1 MKELQVKITGLR
13 PLVMHNG
20 MLADPTNPAVVQMKA
35 ITSKGS
41 KKMTVADYEERDALE
56 WRGGAY
62 WSDAAGALVIP
73 SDNIEACI
81 CAGAKKE
88 RRGKDALAAVFC
100 QEDEVVIQHPMSGKP
115 LEKIMANP
123 EYTLRKGVRVQTA
136 RIIRIR
142 PRVPQW
148 SASFTVEFDETVM
161 NERDLK
167 AAIMNA
173 GALVGL
179 GDWRPKYGRFTA
191 EF

>member
-1 MKELQVKITGLR
+1 MKTLKCTITGLR
-13 PLVMHNG
+13 PLIMHNG
-20 MLADPTNPAVVQMKA
+20 MLADPTNPHVVAIKA

-41 KKMTVADYEERDALE
+41 KKMTVADFQERDNLE
-56 WRGGAY
+56 WRGGLY
-62 WSDAAGALVIP
+62 WSEEARGLVIP

-81 CAGAKKE
+81 CAGARKE
-88 RRGKDALAAVFC
+88 RKGKDALAAVFC
-100 QEDEVVIQHPMSGKP
+100 QEDEIVIDHPMKGKS
-115 LEKIMANP
+115 LEKIMENP
-123 EYTLRKGVRVQTA
+123 EYTLRKGVRVQQA

-148 SASFTVEFDETVM
+148 SATFNLEFDETVM

-167 AAIMNA
+167 AAVMNA

-179 GDWRPKYGRFTA
+179 GDWRPKYGRFTV